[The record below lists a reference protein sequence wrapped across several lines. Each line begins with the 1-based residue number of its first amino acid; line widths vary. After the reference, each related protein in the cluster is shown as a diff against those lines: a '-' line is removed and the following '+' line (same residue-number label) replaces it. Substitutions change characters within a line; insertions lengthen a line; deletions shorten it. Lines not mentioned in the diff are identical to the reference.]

1 MYAIREFGNPVTR
14 ELIDLAAEYGLA
26 PEFTRDAHARGGG
39 GRCARFRFAS
49 RAEMFRFRG
58 FLIERGFQAT
68 LRMEDDGERYRL
80 VCCAAVAA

>member
-26 PEFTRDAHARGGG
+26 PEFIRDTHAHRGG
-39 GRCARFRFAS
+39 GRCARFQFVS
-49 RAEMFRFRG
+49 CTKMSRFRG

-68 LRMEDDGERYRL
+68 LRMDDDDERYRL
-80 VCCAAVAA
+80 VCCASVAA